1 MLRSQSSFSKTLNHS
16 LSSAN
21 QTGEIGSFEKQL
33 SMIKEDFLHYV
44 WRLKRF
50 NFINLQTTQGE
61 AVQLIYIG
69 ELNTH
74 AGPDFTNARIKIGD
88 TLWAG
93 NVEIHV
99 QSSEWIKHQHQ
110 EDMAY
115 DNVILHVV
123 LEEDQAIF
131 RKNGNRIPCLELKG
145 LIPPKL
151 SKTYLKLLNNEQW
164 IPCQHQFNSVSEIT
178 KNIWLDRLLVER
190 LEQKL
195 KPITQSLENN
205 KYDWEASLYQ
215 MLARNFGMKVNA
227 DPFELLAK
235 SLPLS
240 ILGKHKNILLQLEAL
255 LFGQAGMLAEAF
267 EDQYPQKLQREYLFL
282 QKKYQLQPIL
292 IESWKLLRMRP
303 ANFPTIRIT
312 QLAHLLFQSTH
323 LFSKILAAK
332 NVLELE
338 HMFDVNVSSYWHT
351 HYVFDKI
358 SPKRKKKLGKG
369 TIHLLIINTIVPFL
383 FAYGKR
389 KAEDKYID
397 KALQLLEELPPE
409 KNSQINKWKALGYE
423 PQSAYQ
429 TQALL
434 QLKKAYC
441 SRHRCM
447 ECAIG
452 NAIMQS

>member
-1 MLRSQSSFSKTLNHS
+1 MLRSKSSFLKALKPIVSDEQS
-16 LSSAN
+16 
-21 QTGEIGSFEKQL
+21 GEIRSLEKQL
-33 SMIKEDFLHYV
+33 LMIKEDFLHYV

-50 NFINLQTTQGE
+50 NFIDLQTTQGE
-61 AVQLIYIG
+61 PVQLVYVG

-99 QSSEWIKHQHQ
+99 QSSDWMRHQHQ
-110 EDMAY
+110 ADMAY
-115 DNVILHVV
+115 DSVILHVV

-131 RKNGNRIPCLELKG
+131 RKSGERIPCLELKH

-151 SKTYLKLLNNEQW
+151 SKIYLRLRHNEQW
-164 IPCQHQFNSVSEIT
+164 IPCQHQFANVSEIT

-190 LEQKL
+190 LEEKIVR
-195 KPITQSLENN
+195 ITQSLENN
-205 KYDWEASLYQ
+205 TYDWEASFYQ
-215 MLARNFGMKVNA
+215 MLARNFGIKVNTG
-227 DPFELLAK
+227 PFELLAK
-235 SLPLS
+235 SIPLS
-240 ILGKHKNILLQLEAL
+240 ILGKHRNLLIQLEAF
-255 LFGQAGMLAEAF
+255 LFGQAGMLSDSF

-292 IESWKLLRMRP
+292 KESWKLLRMRP
-303 ANFPTIRIT
+303 ANFPTIRIA

-332 NVLELE
+332 NVVELE
-338 HMFDVNVSSYWHT
+338 HMFDVNVSPYWHT
-351 HYVFDKI
+351 HYIFDKD

-389 KAEDKYID
+389 KAEDKYVE

-409 KNSQINKWKALGYE
+409 RNSQITKWKSLGYE

-441 SRHRCM
+441 AKHRCTA
-447 ECAIG
+447 CAIG
-452 NAIMQS
+452 NAIMS

>member
-1 MLRSQSSFSKTLNHS
+1 MLRSISSFAKALNHP
-16 LSSAN
+16 LHLDN
-21 QTGEIGSFEKQL
+21 KTGEIGSFEKQL

-50 NFINLQTTQGE
+50 NFIELHTTEGE
-61 AVQLIYIG
+61 PIQLVYVG
-69 ELNTH
+69 ELNTD

-99 QSSEWIKHQHQ
+99 QSSEWIRHQHQ

-123 LEEDQAIF
+123 LEEDRPIF
-131 RKNGNRIPCLELKG
+131 RKNGKRIPCLELKKI
-145 LIPPKL
+145 IPPQL
-151 SKTYLKLLNNEQW
+151 SKNYLRLLNNEQW
-164 IPCQHQFNSVSEIT
+164 IPCQHQFSKVSEIT

-190 LEQKL
+190 LEQK
-195 KPITQSLENN
+195 IEIIHQSLDNN
-205 KYDWEASLYQ
+205 KYDWEASFYQ
-215 MLARNFGMKVNA
+215 MLARSFGMKVNME
-227 DPFELLAK
+227 PFELLAK
-235 SLPLS
+235 SVPLS
-240 ILGKHKNILLQLEAL
+240 VLGKHKNFLLQLEAL
-255 LFGQAGMLAEAF
+255 LFGQAGMLSNDF
-267 EDQYPQKLQREYLFL
+267 EDHYPQKLKREYLFL
-282 QKKYQLQPIL
+282 QKKYSLEPIL
-292 IESWKLLRMRP
+292 SESWKLLRMRP
-303 ANFPTIRIT
+303 ANFPTIRLA

-332 NVLELE
+332 NVVELE
-338 HMFDVNVSSYWHT
+338 HMFDVNVSSYWYT

-358 SPKRKKKLGKG
+358 SPKRKKKLGKR
-369 TIHLLIINTIVPFL
+369 TVHLLIINTIVPFL

-409 KNSQINKWKALGYE
+409 QNSQINQWKALGYL

-429 TQALL
+429 SQALL
-434 QLKKAYC
+434 QLKKTYC
-441 SRHRCM
+441 AKHRCM
-447 ECAIG
+447 ECSIG
-452 NAIMQS
+452 NAIMQG